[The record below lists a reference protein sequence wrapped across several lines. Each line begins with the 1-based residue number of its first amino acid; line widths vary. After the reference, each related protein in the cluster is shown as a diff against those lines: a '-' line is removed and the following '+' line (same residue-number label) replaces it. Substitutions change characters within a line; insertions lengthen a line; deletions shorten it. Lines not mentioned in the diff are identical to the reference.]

1 LEALVLREWIAA
13 GVKVLPMSRIL
24 FFSTQA
30 ALLAA
35 AAIAVV
41 LPLHSFQAAAQTAP
55 TAPPQPAPQGKA
67 EAPTQEPKKN
77 EDGRYVT
84 AEGTPTYKI
93 GADGTLDWYTFSGF
107 RRYHAECHTCHGP
120 EGEGSSYAPALVN
133 SLKTLSYEDFTQIVV
148 NGKQSVNAAQQQVM
162 PAFGENA
169 NVMCYLDDIY
179 VYLKARSDG
188 ALARGR
194 PAKRED
200 KPEAATKN
208 ENTCFGRS

>member
-1 LEALVLREWIAA
+1 
-13 GVKVLPMSRIL
+13 MSRYRCHANL
-24 FFSTQA
+24 PC
-30 ALLAA
+30 LLVAG
-35 AAIAVV
+35 AIVGLLGARQVE
-41 LPLHSFQAAAQTAP
+41 A
-55 TAPPQPAPQGKA
+55 QPAPAAASSEAGTA
-67 EAPTQEPKKN
+67 APTKEPTKN

-84 AEGTPTYKI
+84 EDGTPSYKI
-93 GADGTLDWYTFSGF
+93 GADGTLDWYTFSGY

-120 EGEGSSYAPALVN
+120 EGEGSTYAPGLVK
-133 SLKTLSYEDFTQIVV
+133 SLKTMSHEDFTQVVV
-148 NGKQSVNAAQQQVM
+148 NGKKSVNVAQQQVM

-179 VYLKARSDG
+179 AYLKARSDG
-188 ALARGR
+188 VLARGR

>member
-1 LEALVLREWIAA
+1 
-13 GVKVLPMSRIL
+13 MSRISC
-24 FFSTQA
+24 FSTQA

-35 AAIAVV
+35 AAIAVG
-41 LPLHSFQAAAQTAP
+41 LPLGSYQAAAQSGP
-55 TAPPQPAPQGKA
+55 TAAPQAATGKT
-67 EAPTQEPKKN
+67 EAPAQEPNKQEPKKN
-77 EDGRYVT
+77 EDGRYI
-84 AEGTPTYKI
+84 AADGTPTYKI

-133 SLKTLSYEDFTQIVV
+133 SLKKLSYEDFMQIVV
-148 NGKQSVNAAQQQVM
+148 NGKQAVNTAQQQVM

-188 ALARGR
+188 ALPRGR
-194 PAKRED
+194 PEKRED

>member
-1 LEALVLREWIAA
+1 
-13 GVKVLPMSRIL
+13 MSRISR
-24 FFSTQA
+24 FFATALPVAGTIA
-30 ALLAA
+30 AVLALA
-35 AAIAVV
+35 
-41 LPLHSFQAAAQTAP
+41 SQQSAAQSGPAA
-55 TAPPQPAPQGKA
+55 TAPPPTPGQAQAPA
-67 EAPTQEPKKN
+67 QEPKKN
-77 EDGRYVT
+77 EDGKYI
-84 AEGTPTYKI
+84 AADGTPTYKI

-133 SLKTLSYEDFTQIVV
+133 SLKTMSYEDFMQVVV
-148 NGKQSVNAAQQQVM
+148 NGRQIVNTAQQQVM
-162 PAFGENA
+162 PAFGENP

-194 PAKRED
+194 PGKRED

>member
-1 LEALVLREWIAA
+1 MSRLRLFAKPPLLLAGTIIAA
-13 GVKVLPMSRIL
+13 
-24 FFSTQA
+24 
-30 ALLAA
+30 LAVGSQRA
-35 AAIAVV
+35 
-41 LPLHSFQAAAQTAP
+41 PAQTGPSPAAP
-55 TAPPQPAPQGKA
+55 SKA
-67 EAPTQEPKKN
+67 QEPTKN
-77 EDGRYVT
+77 EDGRYI
-84 AEGTPTYKI
+84 AADGTPTYKI

-120 EGEGSSYAPALVN
+120 EGEGSSYAPSLVK
-133 SLKTLSYEDFTQIVV
+133 SLQTLSHEEFTHVVV
-148 NGKQSVNAAQQQVM
+148 NGKKTVTTAQQQVM

-179 VYLKARSDG
+179 VYLKARADG

-208 ENTCFGRS
+208 ENTCFGGS

>member
-1 LEALVLREWIAA
+1 MMSCHLR
-13 GVKVLPMSRIL
+13 VFTP
-24 FFSTQA
+24 A

-35 AAIAVV
+35 GTIAAILAVGSSET
-41 LPLHSFQAAAQTAP
+41 PAQPGP
-55 TAPPQPAPQGKA
+55 TAPQSAPGEAKAPA
-67 EAPTQEPKKN
+67 QEPTKN
-77 EDGRYVT
+77 EDGRYI
-84 AEGTPTYKI
+84 AADGTPTYKI

-133 SLKTLSYEDFTQIVV
+133 SLKTLKYEDFTQIVV
-148 NGKQSVNAAQQQVM
+148 NGKKSVNTAQQQVM
-162 PAFGENA
+162 PAFGENV

-200 KPEAATKN
+200 KPEAASKN

>member
-1 LEALVLREWIAA
+1 MGR
-13 GVKVLPMSRIL
+13 MSRIYFQRSL
-24 FFSTQA
+24 LAVGVA
-30 ALLAA
+30 ALLALGSQRTPAQSGPTEA
-35 AAIAVV
+35 A
-41 LPLHSFQAAAQTAP
+41 
-55 TAPPQPAPQGKA
+55 PQPSQGQAQAPV
-67 EAPTQEPKKN
+67 QEPTKN
-77 EDGRYVT
+77 EDGRYID
-84 AEGTPTYKI
+84 ADGTPTYKI

-133 SLKTLSYEDFTQIVV
+133 SLKTLPYEEFMQVVV
-148 NGKQSVNAAQQQVM
+148 NGKRSVNAAQQQVM
-162 PAFGENA
+162 PAFGENV

-188 ALARGR
+188 VLARGR

>member
-1 LEALVLREWIAA
+1 
-13 GVKVLPMSRIL
+13 MSSFTR
-24 FFSTQA
+24 FSAKPLLLAWTIVA
-30 ALLAA
+30 ALSLGFQQTWAQAGPSSAA
-35 AAIAVV
+35 
-41 LPLHSFQAAAQTAP
+41 
-55 TAPPQPAPQGKA
+55 PQP
-67 EAPTQEPKKN
+67 QEPTKN
-77 EDGRYVT
+77 EDGRYI
-84 AEGTPTYKI
+84 APDGTPTYKI

-120 EGEGSSYAPALVN
+120 EGEGSSYGPALVRT
-133 SLKTLSYEDFTQIVV
+133 LKTMSHEEFTQIVV
-148 NGKQSVNAAQQQVM
+148 NGKKTVTTAQQQVM

-169 NVMCYLDDIY
+169 NVMCYLDDLY